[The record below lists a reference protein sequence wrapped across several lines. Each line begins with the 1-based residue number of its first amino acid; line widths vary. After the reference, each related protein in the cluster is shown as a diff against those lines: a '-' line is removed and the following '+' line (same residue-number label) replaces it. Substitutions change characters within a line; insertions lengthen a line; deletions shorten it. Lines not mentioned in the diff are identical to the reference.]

1 MILTA
6 LSLLILILSFV
17 EVVSEIQVSRL
28 TDAVGLHEANITA
41 AQSQQE
47 VLKQMLQRLALASL
61 SDPALADVL
70 HKRGVRVNHTDPP
83 AGTPAALPAG
93 SKPASPPP
101 EVPPVAQ

>member
-28 TDAVGLHEANITA
+28 TDAVGLHEANISA

-61 SDPALADVL
+61 TDPAVADVL
-70 HKRGVRVNHTDPP
+70 HKRGMRVNHVEQPP
-83 AGTPAALPAG
+83 GTSATLPAG